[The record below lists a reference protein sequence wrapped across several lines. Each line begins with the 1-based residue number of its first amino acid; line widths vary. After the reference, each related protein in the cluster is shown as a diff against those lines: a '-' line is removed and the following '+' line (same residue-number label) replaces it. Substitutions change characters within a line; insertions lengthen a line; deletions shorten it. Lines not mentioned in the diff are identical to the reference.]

1 MRMKSRKTDWPVF
14 LISGGSLLLFVIAVF
29 LNKNYVEG
37 VINSSFAAS
46 IKYFGAFWQFLL
58 IGTFIVAMCMAF
70 SKYGRVKLGGLEKP
84 EISTAKWLAII
95 MSTLLAGG
103 GVFWAAAESM

>member
-14 LISGGSLLLFVIAVF
+14 LISGGSLVLFVIAVF

-46 IKYFGAFWQFLL
+46 IKYFGAFWQVLL
-58 IGTFIVAMCMAF
+58 INWYIYCCNV
-70 SKYGRVKLGGLEKP
+70 YGVLEV
-84 EISTAKWLAII
+84 W
-95 MSTLLAGG
+95 
-103 GVFWAAAESM
+103 ES